1 MSDFQCNDERE
12 HLRCPVLVGVR
23 RGPRSE
29 GPAGLFFPVRAAD
42 VISRRDLTRQDSPQ
56 KASSKRLGPV
66 LQFRPGWRGTRIR
79 FCAPTQVDTVAATVN
94 PSCVRATAPFL
105 PSTSRVAL

>member
-42 VISRRDLTRQDSPQ
+42 V
-56 KASSKRLGPV
+56 
-66 LQFRPGWRGTRIR
+66 
-79 FCAPTQVDTVAATVN
+79 
-94 PSCVRATAPFL
+94 
-105 PSTSRVAL
+105 